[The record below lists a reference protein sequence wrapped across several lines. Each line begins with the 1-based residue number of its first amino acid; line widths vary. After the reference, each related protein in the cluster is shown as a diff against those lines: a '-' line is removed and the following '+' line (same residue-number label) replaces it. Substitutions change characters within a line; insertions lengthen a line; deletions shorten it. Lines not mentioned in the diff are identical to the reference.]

1 RPCITNEEEKEM
13 IWYPYVQMKTMEAP
27 YEVVDA
33 EGVYLYTREKKLIDS
48 VSSWWS
54 VIHGY
59 KHPEMNQAIISQVE
73 KFSHVMLGGL
83 THEPAIKLAEKLRE
97 WLPGELNYSFFSDSG
112 SVAVE
117 VALKMALQF

>member
-1 RPCITNEEEKEM
+1 M

-97 WLPGELNYSFFSDSG
+97 WLPGGLYYSFFSVSV
-112 SVAVE
+112 SVAVG
-117 VALKMALQF
+117 VAL